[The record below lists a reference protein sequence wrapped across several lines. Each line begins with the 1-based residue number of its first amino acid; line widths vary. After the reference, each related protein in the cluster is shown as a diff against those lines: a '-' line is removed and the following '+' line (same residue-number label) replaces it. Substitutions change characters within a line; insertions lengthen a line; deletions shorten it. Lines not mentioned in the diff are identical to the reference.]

1 MGQEGHVLGT
11 LPREFAAEN
20 GNTYNLCMWIYAF
33 LVAFLLFGYV
43 WLKEIVLRQEKA
55 RFTRRR
61 RWRMWLFSELT
72 KERPDD
78 DDSAA

>member
-1 MGQEGHVLGT
+1 
-11 LPREFAAEN
+11 
-20 GNTYNLCMWIYAF
+20 MWIYAF